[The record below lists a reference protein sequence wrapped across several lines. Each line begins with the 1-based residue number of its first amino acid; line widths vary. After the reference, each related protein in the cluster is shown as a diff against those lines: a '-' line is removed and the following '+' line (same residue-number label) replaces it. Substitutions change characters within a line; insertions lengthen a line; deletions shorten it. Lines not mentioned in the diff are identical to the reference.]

1 MYIVYFTRRMNMLKN
16 KNLLATIVA
25 LTVMV
30 VAALFMT
37 QKEQNN
43 SSTSTEKVKIGVL
56 QFVTHDSLDE
66 IYKGIKAGLEEG
78 GYTTTDNLEID
89 FMNAEGDQSQV
100 QTMSKKLVDNG
111 NELLIGIATPAAQ
124 GLANAT
130 TELPIIMGAV
140 TDPVGANLV
149 TDLKNPG
156 GNITGVS
163 DQTPVADAVSLIK
176 EITPDAK
183 TIGVLYSSNE
193 DNSKIQVAEFKAAAE
208 EAGYTVLE
216 YAVASS
222 NEIAATVEVASSK
235 ADVLFTPVDNTVASA
250 FSTVVS
256 VANKTKTPIF
266 TSVEDMV
273 EGGGIASVT
282 LSQYDLGVA
291 TGKMAAKILDGA
303 NPADTPV
310 QIFNEGTVVVNQK
323 VAKELGITLSDDVI
337 SKASKVIE

>member
-1 MYIVYFTRRMNMLKN
+1 MLKN
-16 KNLLATIVA
+16 KNLLATIIA

-30 VAALFMT
+30 IAALFLT

-43 SSTSTEKVKIGVL
+43 SSNSTEKVKIGVL

-78 GYTTTDNLEID
+78 GYSTTDNLEID

-100 QTMSKKLVDNG
+100 QTMSKKLVENG

-193 DNSKIQVAEFKAAAE
+193 DNSKIQVAEFKTAAE

>member
-1 MYIVYFTRRMNMLKN
+1 MLKN

-37 QKEQNN
+37 QKEQSN

-78 GYTTTDNLEID
+78 GYSTTDNLDID
-89 FMNAEGDQSQV
+89 FMNAEADQSQV

-193 DNSKIQVAEFKAAAE
+193 DNSKIQVAEFKAVAE

-222 NEIAATVEVASSK
+222 NELASTVEVATSK
-235 ADVLFTPVDNTVASA
+235 TDVLFTPVDNTVASA

-303 NPADTPV
+303 NPGDTPV

-323 VAKELGITLSDDVI
+323 VAKELGINLSEDI
-337 SKASKVIE
+337 INKASKVIE

>member
-1 MYIVYFTRRMNMLKN
+1 MMKN
-16 KNLLATIVA
+16 KNLLATIIA

-30 VAALFMT
+30 VAALFLT

-43 SSTSTEKVKIGVL
+43 STNSTEKVKIGVL

-78 GYTTTDNLEID
+78 GYTTTENLSID

-163 DQTPVADAVSLIK
+163 DQTPVADTVSLIK

-222 NEIAATVEVASSK
+222 NELASTVEVASSK
-235 ADVLFTPVDNTVASA
+235 VDAFFTPVDNTVASA

-256 VANKTKTPIF
+256 VANKSKTPIF

-291 TGKMAAKILDGA
+291 TGKMTAKILDGA

-337 SKASKVIE
+337 NQASKVIE

>member
-1 MYIVYFTRRMNMLKN
+1 MLKN

-37 QKEQNN
+37 QKEQSN

-78 GYTTTDNLEID
+78 GYSTTDNLEID
-89 FMNAEGDQSQV
+89 FMNAEADQSQV

-130 TELPIIMGAV
+130 AELPIIMGAV

-193 DNSKIQVAEFKAAAE
+193 DNSKIQVEEFKAAAE

-222 NEIAATVEVASSK
+222 NELASTVEVATSK
-235 ADVLFTPVDNTVASA
+235 TDVLFTPVDNTVASA

-310 QIFNEGTVVVNQK
+310 QIFNEGTIVVNQK
-323 VAKELGITLSDDVI
+323 VAKELGITLSDDVVNQ
-337 SKASKVIE
+337 ASKVIE

>member
-1 MYIVYFTRRMNMLKN
+1 MLKN

-37 QKEQNN
+37 QKEQSN

-78 GYTTTDNLEID
+78 GYSTTDNLDID
-89 FMNAEGDQSQV
+89 FMNAEADQSQV

-208 EAGYTVLE
+208 KAGYTVLE

-222 NEIAATVEVASSK
+222 NELASTVEVATSK

-266 TSVEDMV
+266 TSVEDMA

-303 NPADTPV
+303 NPGDTPV

-323 VAKELGITLSDDVI
+323 VAKELGISLSEDI
-337 SKASKVIE
+337 INKASKVIE

>member
-1 MYIVYFTRRMNMLKN
+1 MLKN

-30 VAALFMT
+30 VAALFLT

-43 SSTSTEKVKIGVL
+43 SSNSTEKVKIGVL

-78 GYTTTDNLEID
+78 GYSTTDNLEID

-193 DNSKIQVAEFKAAAE
+193 DNSKIQVAEFKTAAE

-222 NEIAATVEVASSK
+222 NEIAATVEVVSSK

>member
-1 MYIVYFTRRMNMLKN
+1 MLKN

-37 QKEQNN
+37 QKEQ
-43 SSTSTEKVKIGVL
+43 SSQSASSEKVKIGVL

-78 GYTTTDNLEID
+78 GYSTTDNLEID
-89 FMNAEGDQSQV
+89 FMNAEADQSQV

-222 NEIAATVEVASSK
+222 NELASTVEVATSK
-235 ADVLFTPVDNTVASA
+235 TDVLFTPVDNTVASA

-303 NPADTPV
+303 NPGDTPV
-310 QIFNEGTVVVNQK
+310 QIFNEGTIVVNQK

-337 SKASKVIE
+337 NQASKVIE

>member
-1 MYIVYFTRRMNMLKN
+1 MMKN
-16 KNLLATIVA
+16 KNLLATIIA

-30 VAALFMT
+30 VAALFLT

-43 SSTSTEKVKIGVL
+43 STNSTEKVKIGVL

-78 GYTTTDNLEID
+78 GYTTTENLSID

-149 TDLKNPG
+149 TDLKNPD

-163 DQTPVADAVSLIK
+163 DQTPVADTVSLIK

-222 NEIAATVEVASSK
+222 NELASTVEVASSK
-235 ADVLFTPVDNTVASA
+235 VDALFTPVDNTVASA

-256 VANKTKTPIF
+256 VANKSKTPIF
-266 TSVEDMV
+266 TSVADMV

-337 SKASKVIE
+337 NQASKVIE

>member
-1 MYIVYFTRRMNMLKN
+1 MKN
-16 KNLLATIVA
+16 KNLLATIIA

-30 VAALFMT
+30 VAALFLT

-43 SSTSTEKVKIGVL
+43 STNSTEKVKIGVL

-78 GYTTTDNLEID
+78 GYSTTDNLEID
-89 FMNAEGDQSQV
+89 FMNAEADQSQV

-149 TDLKNPG
+149 SDLKNPG

-193 DNSKIQVAEFKAAAE
+193 DNSKIQVEEFKAAAE

-222 NEIAATVEVASSK
+222 NELASTVEVATSK
-235 ADVLFTPVDNTVASA
+235 TDVLFTPVDNTVASA

-337 SKASKVIE
+337 NQASKVIE

>member
-1 MYIVYFTRRMNMLKN
+1 MMKN
-16 KNLLATIVA
+16 KNLLATIIA

-30 VAALFMT
+30 VVALFLT

-43 SSTSTEKVKIGVL
+43 STNSTEKVKIGVL
-56 QFVTHDSLDE
+56 QLVTHDSLDE

-78 GYTTTDNLEID
+78 GYTTTENLSID

-163 DQTPVADAVSLIK
+163 DQTPVADTVSLIK

-222 NEIAATVEVASSK
+222 NELASTVEVASSK
-235 ADVLFTPVDNTVASA
+235 VDALFTPVDNTVASA

-256 VANKTKTPIF
+256 VANKSKTPIF

-282 LSQYDLGVA
+282 LNQYDLGVA
-291 TGKMAAKILDGA
+291 TGKMTAKILDGA

-337 SKASKVIE
+337 NQASKVIE

>member
-1 MYIVYFTRRMNMLKN
+1 MKN

-37 QKEQNN
+37 QKEQ
-43 SSTSTEKVKIGVL
+43 SSQSASSEKVKIGVL

-78 GYTTTDNLEID
+78 GYSTTDNLEID
-89 FMNAEGDQSQV
+89 FMNAEADQSQV

-149 TDLKNPG
+149 SDLKNPG

-222 NEIAATVEVASSK
+222 NELASTVEVATSK
-235 ADVLFTPVDNTVASA
+235 TDVLFTPVDNTVASA

-256 VANKTKTPIF
+256 VANKTKIPIF

-310 QIFNEGTVVVNQK
+310 QIFNEGTIVVNQK
-323 VAKELGITLSDDVI
+323 VAKELGISLSEDI
-337 SKASKVIE
+337 INQASKVIE

>member
-1 MYIVYFTRRMNMLKN
+1 MMKN
-16 KNLLATIVA
+16 KNLLATIIA

-30 VAALFMT
+30 VAALFLT

-43 SSTSTEKVKIGVL
+43 STNSTAKVKIGVL

-78 GYTTTDNLEID
+78 GYTTTENLSID

-163 DQTPVADAVSLIK
+163 DQTPVADTVSLIK

-222 NEIAATVEVASSK
+222 NELASTVEVASSK
-235 ADVLFTPVDNTVASA
+235 VDALFTPVDNTVASA

-256 VANKTKTPIF
+256 VANKSKTPIF

-310 QIFNEGTVVVNQK
+310 QIFNEGTIVVNQK

-337 SKASKVIE
+337 NQASKVIE

>member
-1 MYIVYFTRRMNMLKN
+1 
-16 KNLLATIVA
+16 
-25 LTVMV
+25 

-37 QKEQNN
+37 QKEQ
-43 SSTSTEKVKIGVL
+43 SSQSASSEKVKIGVL

-111 NELLIGIATPAAQ
+111 NELLIGIATPVAQ

-208 EAGYTVLE
+208 EAGYAVLE

>member
-1 MYIVYFTRRMNMLKN
+1 MLKN

-37 QKEQNN
+37 QKEQSN

-291 TGKMAAKILDGA
+291 TGKMAVKILDGA

>member
-1 MYIVYFTRRMNMLKN
+1 MLKN

-30 VAALFMT
+30 VAALFLT

-43 SSTSTEKVKIGVL
+43 STNSTEKVKIGVL

-111 NELLIGIATPAAQ
+111 NELLISIATPAAQ
-124 GLANAT
+124 SLANAT

>member
-1 MYIVYFTRRMNMLKN
+1 MLKN

-37 QKEQNN
+37 QKEQSN

-78 GYTTTDNLEID
+78 GYSTTDNLDID
-89 FMNAEGDQSQV
+89 FMNAEADQSQV

-208 EAGYTVLE
+208 EASYTVLE

>member
-1 MYIVYFTRRMNMLKN
+1 MLKN
-16 KNLLATIVA
+16 KNLLATIIA

-37 QKEQNN
+37 QKEQ
-43 SSTSTEKVKIGVL
+43 SSSSNSTEKVKIGVL

-78 GYTTTDNLEID
+78 GYSTTDNLEID
-89 FMNAEGDQSQV
+89 FMNAEADQSQV

-193 DNSKIQVAEFKAAAE
+193 DNSKIQVAEFKSAAE

-222 NEIAATVEVASSK
+222 NELASTVEVATSK
-235 ADVLFTPVDNTVASA
+235 TDVLFTPVDNTVASA

-310 QIFNEGTVVVNQK
+310 QIFNEGTIVVNQK
-323 VAKELGITLSDDVI
+323 VAKELGISLSDDVVNQ
-337 SKASKVIE
+337 ASKVIE

>member
-1 MYIVYFTRRMNMLKN
+1 MLKN

>member
-1 MYIVYFTRRMNMLKN
+1 MLKN

-30 VAALFMT
+30 VAALFLT
-37 QKEQNN
+37 QKEQSN

-176 EITPDAK
+176 EITPNAK
-183 TIGVLYSSNE
+183 TIGILYSSNE

-222 NEIAATVEVASSK
+222 NELAATVEVATNK

>member
-1 MYIVYFTRRMNMLKN
+1 MKN
-16 KNLLATIVA
+16 KNLLATIIA

-37 QKEQNN
+37 QKEQ
-43 SSTSTEKVKIGVL
+43 SSQSASSEKVKIGVL

-78 GYTTTDNLEID
+78 GYSTTDNLEID
-89 FMNAEGDQSQV
+89 FMNAEADQSQV

-222 NEIAATVEVASSK
+222 NELASTVEVATSK

-303 NPADTPV
+303 NPGDTPV
-310 QIFNEGTVVVNQK
+310 QIFNEGTIVVNQK
-323 VAKELGITLSDDVI
+323 VAKELGISLSDDVI
-337 SKASKVIE
+337 NQAGKVIE

>member
-1 MYIVYFTRRMNMLKN
+1 MLKN

-37 QKEQNN
+37 QKEQ
-43 SSTSTEKVKIGVL
+43 SSQSASSEKVKIGVL

-78 GYTTTDNLEID
+78 GYSTTDNLEID
-89 FMNAEGDQSQV
+89 FMNAEADQSQV

-149 TDLKNPG
+149 KDLKHPG

-183 TIGVLYSSNE
+183 TIGILYSSNE

-222 NEIAATVEVASSK
+222 NELASTVEVATSK
-235 ADVLFTPVDNTVASA
+235 TDVLFTPVDNTVASA

-303 NPADTPV
+303 NPGDTPV

-337 SKASKVIE
+337 NQASKVIE

>member
-1 MYIVYFTRRMNMLKN
+1 MLKN
-16 KNLLATIVA
+16 KNLLATIIA

-37 QKEQNN
+37 QKEQ
-43 SSTSTEKVKIGVL
+43 SSQSASSEKVKIGVL

-78 GYTTTDNLEID
+78 GYSTTDNLEID

-208 EAGYTVLE
+208 AAGYTVLE

>member
-1 MYIVYFTRRMNMLKN
+1 MKN

-43 SSTSTEKVKIGVL
+43 SSNSTEKVKIGVL

-78 GYTTTDNLEID
+78 GYSITDNLEID

-222 NEIAATVEVASSK
+222 NEIAATVEIASSK

>member
-1 MYIVYFTRRMNMLKN
+1 MLKN

-149 TDLKNPG
+149 TDLKKPG
-156 GNITGVS
+156 GNITGIS
-163 DQTPVADAVSLIK
+163 DQTPVEDAVSLIK

-273 EGGGIASVT
+273 KGGGIASVT

-303 NPADTPV
+303 NPEDTPV

>member
-1 MYIVYFTRRMNMLKN
+1 MKN
-16 KNLLATIVA
+16 KNLLATIIA

-37 QKEQNN
+37 QKEQ
-43 SSTSTEKVKIGVL
+43 SSQSASSEKVKIGVL

-78 GYTTTDNLEID
+78 GYSTTDNLEID
-89 FMNAEGDQSQV
+89 FMNAEADQSQV

-149 TDLKNPG
+149 TNLKNPG

-193 DNSKIQVAEFKAAAE
+193 DNSKIQVEEFKAAAE

-222 NEIAATVEVASSK
+222 NELASTVEVATSK
-235 ADVLFTPVDNTVASA
+235 TDVLFTPVDNTVASA

-337 SKASKVIE
+337 NQASKVIE

>member
-1 MYIVYFTRRMNMLKN
+1 MKN
-16 KNLLATIVA
+16 KNLLATIIA

-30 VAALFMT
+30 VAALFLT

-43 SSTSTEKVKIGVL
+43 STNSTAKVKIGVL

-78 GYTTTDNLEID
+78 GYTTTENLSID

-163 DQTPVADAVSLIK
+163 DQTPVADTVSLIK

-208 EAGYTVLE
+208 DAGYTVLE

-222 NEIAATVEVASSK
+222 NELASTVEVASSK
-235 ADVLFTPVDNTVASA
+235 VDALFTPVDNTVASA

-256 VANKTKTPIF
+256 VANKSKTPIF

-337 SKASKVIE
+337 NQASKVIE

>member
-1 MYIVYFTRRMNMLKN
+1 MLKN

-66 IYKGIKAGLEEG
+66 IYKGIKDGLEEG
-78 GYTTTDNLEID
+78 VYSTMDNLEID

-176 EITPDAK
+176 EITPEAK

>member
-1 MYIVYFTRRMNMLKN
+1 MMKN
-16 KNLLATIVA
+16 KNLLATIIA

-37 QKEQNN
+37 QKEQSN

>member
-1 MYIVYFTRRMNMLKN
+1 MLKN

-66 IYKGIKAGLEEG
+66 IYKGIKVGLEEG

-89 FMNAEGDQSQV
+89 FMNSEGDQSQV

-176 EITPDAK
+176 EIAPDAK

-303 NPADTPV
+303 NPEDTPV

>member
-1 MYIVYFTRRMNMLKN
+1 MKN
-16 KNLLATIVA
+16 KNLLATIIA

-30 VAALFMT
+30 VAALFLT

-43 SSTSTEKVKIGVL
+43 STNSTEKVKIGVL

-78 GYTTTDNLEID
+78 GYTTTENLSID

-163 DQTPVADAVSLIK
+163 DQTPVADTVSLIK

-222 NEIAATVEVASSK
+222 NELASTVEVASSK
-235 ADVLFTPVDNTVASA
+235 VDALFTPVDNTVASA

-256 VANKTKTPIF
+256 VANKSKTPIF

-310 QIFNEGTVVVNQK
+310 QIFNEGTIVVNQK

-337 SKASKVIE
+337 NQASKVIE

>member
-1 MYIVYFTRRMNMLKN
+1 MKN
-16 KNLLATIVA
+16 KNLLATIIA

-30 VAALFMT
+30 VAALFLT

-43 SSTSTEKVKIGVL
+43 STNSTEKVKIGVL

-78 GYTTTDNLEID
+78 GYTTTENLSID

-130 TELPIIMGAV
+130 AELPIIMGAV

-149 TDLKNPG
+149 SDLKNPG

-163 DQTPVADAVSLIK
+163 DQTPVADTVSLIK

-222 NEIAATVEVASSK
+222 NELASTVEVASSK
-235 ADVLFTPVDNTVASA
+235 VDALFTPVDNTVASA

-256 VANKTKTPIF
+256 VANKSKTPIF

-291 TGKMAAKILDGA
+291 TGKMTAKILDGA

-337 SKASKVIE
+337 NQASKVIE

>member
-1 MYIVYFTRRMNMLKN
+1 MKN
-16 KNLLATIVA
+16 KNLLATIIA

-30 VAALFMT
+30 VAALFLT

-43 SSTSTEKVKIGVL
+43 STNSTAKVKIGVL

-78 GYTTTDNLEID
+78 GYTTTENLSID

-163 DQTPVADAVSLIK
+163 DQTPVADTVSLIK

-222 NEIAATVEVASSK
+222 NELASTVEVASSK
-235 ADVLFTPVDNTVASA
+235 VDALFTPVDNTVASA

-256 VANKTKTPIF
+256 VANKSKTPIF

-337 SKASKVIE
+337 NQASKVIE

>member
-1 MYIVYFTRRMNMLKN
+1 MMKN
-16 KNLLATIVA
+16 KNLLATIIA

-30 VAALFMT
+30 VVALFLT

-43 SSTSTEKVKIGVL
+43 STNISEKVKIGVL

-78 GYTTTDNLEID
+78 GYTTTENLSID

-163 DQTPVADAVSLIK
+163 DQTPVADTVSLIK

-222 NEIAATVEVASSK
+222 NELASTVEVASSK
-235 ADVLFTPVDNTVASA
+235 VDALFTPVDNTVASA

-256 VANKTKTPIF
+256 VANKSKTPIF

-291 TGKMAAKILDGA
+291 TGKMTAKILDGA

-337 SKASKVIE
+337 NQASKVIE

>member
-1 MYIVYFTRRMNMLKN
+1 MMKN
-16 KNLLATIVA
+16 KNLLATIIA

-30 VAALFMT
+30 VTALFLT

-43 SSTSTEKVKIGVL
+43 STNSTEKVKIGVL

-78 GYTTTDNLEID
+78 GYTTTENLSID

-130 TELPIIMGAV
+130 AELPIIMGAV

-163 DQTPVADAVSLIK
+163 DQTPVADTVSLIK

-222 NEIAATVEVASSK
+222 NELASTVEVASSK
-235 ADVLFTPVDNTVASA
+235 VDALFTPVDNTVASA

-256 VANKTKTPIF
+256 VANKSKTPIF

-291 TGKMAAKILDGA
+291 TGKMTAKILDGA

-337 SKASKVIE
+337 NQASKVIE

>member
-1 MYIVYFTRRMNMLKN
+1 MMKN
-16 KNLLATIVA
+16 KNLLATIIA

-30 VAALFMT
+30 VAALFLT

-43 SSTSTEKVKIGVL
+43 STNSTEKVKIGVL

-78 GYTTTDNLEID
+78 GYTTTENLSID

-111 NELLIGIATPAAQ
+111 NELLIGITTPAAQ

-130 TELPIIMGAV
+130 TGLPIIMGAV

-163 DQTPVADAVSLIK
+163 DQTPVADTVSLIK

-222 NEIAATVEVASSK
+222 NELASTVEVASSK
-235 ADVLFTPVDNTVASA
+235 VDALFTPVDNTVASA

-256 VANKTKTPIF
+256 VANKSKTPIF

-291 TGKMAAKILDGA
+291 TGKMTAKILDGA

-337 SKASKVIE
+337 NQASKVIE

>member
-1 MYIVYFTRRMNMLKN
+1 MKN

-37 QKEQNN
+37 QKEQSN

-222 NEIAATVEVASSK
+222 NEIAATVEVVSSK

>member
-1 MYIVYFTRRMNMLKN
+1 MMKN

-30 VAALFMT
+30 VAALFLT

-43 SSTSTEKVKIGVL
+43 STNSTEKVKIGVL

-78 GYTTTDNLEID
+78 GYTTTENLSID

-163 DQTPVADAVSLIK
+163 DQTPVADTVSLIK
-176 EITPDAK
+176 EITPNAK

-222 NEIAATVEVASSK
+222 NELASTVEVASSK
-235 ADVLFTPVDNTVASA
+235 VDALFTPVDNTVASA

-310 QIFNEGTVVVNQK
+310 QIFNEGTIVVNQK

-337 SKASKVIE
+337 NQASKVIE

>member
-1 MYIVYFTRRMNMLKN
+1 MKN
-16 KNLLATIVA
+16 KNLLATIIA

-30 VAALFMT
+30 VAALFLT

-43 SSTSTEKVKIGVL
+43 STNSTEKVKIGVL

-78 GYTTTDNLEID
+78 GYTTTENLSID

-111 NELLIGIATPAAQ
+111 NEILIGIATPAAQ

-208 EAGYTVLE
+208 AAGYTVLE

-310 QIFNEGTVVVNQK
+310 QIFNEGTIVVNQK

-337 SKASKVIE
+337 NQASKVIE

>member
-1 MYIVYFTRRMNMLKN
+1 MMKN
-16 KNLLATIVA
+16 KNLLATIIA

-30 VAALFMT
+30 VAALFLT

-43 SSTSTEKVKIGVL
+43 STNSTEKVKIGVL

-78 GYTTTDNLEID
+78 GYTTTENLSID

-130 TELPIIMGAV
+130 AELPIIMGAV

-163 DQTPVADAVSLIK
+163 DQTPVADTVSLIK

-222 NEIAATVEVASSK
+222 NELTSTVEVASSK
-235 ADVLFTPVDNTVASA
+235 VDALFTPVDNTVASA

-256 VANKTKTPIF
+256 VANKSKTPIF

-291 TGKMAAKILDGA
+291 TGKMTAKILDGA

-337 SKASKVIE
+337 NQASKVIE

>member
-1 MYIVYFTRRMNMLKN
+1 MMKN

-30 VAALFMT
+30 VAALFLT

-43 SSTSTEKVKIGVL
+43 STNSTEKVKIGVL

-78 GYTTTDNLEID
+78 GYTTTENLSID

-163 DQTPVADAVSLIK
+163 DQTPVADTVSLIK

-222 NEIAATVEVASSK
+222 NELASTVEVASSK
-235 ADVLFTPVDNTVASA
+235 VDALFTPVDNTVASA

-256 VANKTKTPIF
+256 VANKSKTPIF

-337 SKASKVIE
+337 NQASKVIE